1 MSKKHKIRNHWINL
15 FVAVLFLLM
24 AIFQINDPDP
34 YLWIMIYAVVMLIPT
49 LYYFKIYFIYLVV
62 FLCIIL
68 GIYWTSYI
76 PELGIWI
83 DSGRPS
89 LVNEMK
95 AESSS
100 IELVRELGGLTICL
114 ACLIFYMLKIKSAK
128 R

>member
-1 MSKKHKIRNHWINL
+1 
-15 FVAVLFLLM
+15 M